1 MGHLPESVLE
11 VLKDRLIRL
20 RDDALNEALTAEI
33 RGLSPL
39 ATRDGEVPDRAER
52 AEAWREE
59 EIDKVETAI
68 DHQRAR
74 AADAALRRIEDGCYG
89 ACEDCGRA
97 ISRARLLALPAA
109 LRCAACQQAY
119 ERRQGHDRP
128 VRLGR
133 P

>member
-20 RDDALNEALTAEI
+20 RDNALDEARLAEI

-39 ATRDGEVPDRAER
+39 ATKGGEVPDRAER
-52 AEAWREE
+52 AESWREE
-59 EIDKVETAI
+59 EIDKVETTI
-68 DHQRAR
+68 DHRLAH
-74 AADAALRRIEDGCYG
+74 AADAALQRIADGRYG
-89 ACEDCGRA
+89 LCEDCGHA

-109 LRCAACQQAY
+109 LRCTACQQAY
-119 ERRQGHDRP
+119 EQRHADDGQIRR
-128 VRLGR
+128 GR